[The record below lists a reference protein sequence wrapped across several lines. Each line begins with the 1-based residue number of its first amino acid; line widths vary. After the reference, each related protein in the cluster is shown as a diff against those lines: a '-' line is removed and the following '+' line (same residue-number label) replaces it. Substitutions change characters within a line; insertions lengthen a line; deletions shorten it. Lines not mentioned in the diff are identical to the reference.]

1 MIVLPEEFDSPC
13 ARKMTAQGFPVELI
27 PLCARAFNCRHGHI
41 TELDARSFQPAD
53 VACGAALAGLNQT
66 FRKHEA
72 YSMTLL
78 NQQFLLAQRPI
89 GAPTRETF
97 DYVEKPVSAP
107 GPNQI
112 LVKVEYLSID
122 PAMRGWM
129 NDAKSYI
136 PPVGIGEVMRALGV
150 GKVIASQH
158 PDYKEGD
165 YVNGALGVQAYYLG
179 EPKGFYKVDPQ
190 QAPLPRYL
198 SALGMTGMTAYFA
211 LLAVGQPKAG
221 ETVVISGA
229 AGAVGSVAGQI
240 AKIKGCR
247 VVGIAGGAD
256 KCRFLTEK
264 LGFDGAIDYK
274 NEDLAAGLKRECPKG
289 VDVFFDNVGGD
300 ILDTVLQR
308 ISVGA
313 RVVICGAISQY
324 NNKEAVKGPSN
335 YLSLLVNRARMEG
348 MVVTDYV
355 TRYPEAMRDM
365 AEWLASGQLKS
376 KEDIIEGLQ
385 TFPDTLM
392 KLFTGGNFGKL
403 VLKVS

>member
-1 MIVLPEEFDSPC
+1 MND
-13 ARKMTAQGFPVELI
+13 K
-27 PLCARAFNCRHGHI
+27 
-41 TELDARSFQPAD
+41 
-53 VACGAALAGLNQT
+53 
-66 FRKHEA
+66 
-72 YSMTLL
+72 
-78 NQQFLLAQRPI
+78 NQQYLLATRPV
-89 GAPTRETF
+89 GAPNRDTFELVETDLRE
-97 DYVEKPVSAP
+97 P
-107 GPNQI
+107 GSGEV
-112 LVKVEYLSID
+112 LVKVKYLSID

-150 GKVIASQH
+150 GEVVASQH
-158 PDYKEGD
+158 PGFAVGD
-165 YVNGALGVQAYYLG
+165 HVNGALGVQRYFLG

-221 ETVVISGA
+221 ETVVLSGA

-240 AKIKGCR
+240 AKLKGCR
-247 VVGIAGGAD
+247 VIGIAGGAD
-256 KCRFLTEK
+256 KCRFLIDE
-264 LGFDGAIDYK
+264 LGFDGAVDYK
-274 NEDLAAGLKRECPKG
+274 HEDVAAGLKRECPKG
-289 VDVFFDNVGGD
+289 VDVYFDNVGGD
-300 ILDTVLQR
+300 ILDAVLGR

-324 NNKEAVKGPSN
+324 NNKEAIKGPSN

-355 TRYPEAMRDM
+355 QRYPEALREM
-365 AEWLASGQLKS
+365 AGWLASGQLKS
-376 KEDIIEGLQ
+376 REDIVEGLE

-392 KLFTGGNFGKL
+392 KLFTGENFGKL
-403 VLKVS
+403 ILKVS